1 MLIMSKVTSVPRKNE
16 VEPIDNNDLPEVDS
30 INRKTLSNL
39 YISDHEKK
47 TGIFIV
53 ARKFKPSVY
62 VVFVSI
68 L

>member
-16 VEPIDNNDLPEVDS
+16 VEPIDNNDLAAVDS

-39 YISDHEKK
+39 YISDHEEK
-47 TGIFIV
+47 TGTFI
-53 ARKFKPSVY
+53 
-62 VVFVSI
+62 VFVSI

>member
-16 VEPIDNNDLPEVDS
+16 VEPIDNNDLPAVDS

-39 YISDHEKK
+39 YISYHEEK

-53 ARKFKPSVY
+53 
-62 VVFVSI
+62 FVSI

>member
-1 MLIMSKVTSVPRKNE
+1 MSKVTSVPRKNE
-16 VEPIDNNDLPEVDS
+16 VEPIDNNDLPAVDS

-39 YISDHEKK
+39 YISYHEEK

-53 ARKFKPSVY
+53 ARKFKASVY
-62 VVFVSI
+62 VVSVSI